1 MSSSQNSA
9 SAGQVSKSAAQV
21 YDEFFVPALFGEW
34 AEPLAAAAGL
44 AAGHDVLDV
53 ACGTG
58 ATARF
63 AHSNTGPRSRVI
75 GLDRN
80 SGMLDVARARAPE
93 ITWIDG
99 RAETLPFP
107 DSSFDTVLC
116 QFGLMFFDDPVTAL
130 REIKRVA
137 RPGGRAAVSVWDDVA
152 NSPGYARMIGLLDRL
167 YGAEVANALRAPF
180 TLGSLPTLQRLLEE
194 ADWTD
199 ATVTTRMGT
208 ARFPSIYEWVRLDI
222 RGWTLADMI
231 DDQQFD
237 ALVEAAG
244 IELAEFAGND
254 GTVSFAAPAHIVS
267 LEVG

>member
-9 SAGQVSKSAAQV
+9 SAGQVNKSAAQI

-34 AEPLAAAAGL
+34 AKPLGAAAGL
-44 AAGHDVLDV
+44 SAGHNVLDV

-63 AHSNTGPRSRVI
+63 AHLITGPRSHVV

-80 SGMLDVARARAPE
+80 SGMLDVARARSPE

-99 RAETLPFP
+99 RAEALPFP
-107 DSSFDTVLC
+107 DRTFDTVLC

-130 REIKRVA
+130 REIKRVT
-137 RPGGRAAVSVWDDVA
+137 RPGGRTAVSVWDDVG
-152 NSPGYARMIGLLDRL
+152 NSPGYARMIGLLSRL
-167 YGAEVANALRAPF
+167 FGAEAANALRAPF
-180 TLGSLPTLQRLLEE
+180 SLGGLPTLEGLLAE
-194 ADWTD
+194 ADWSD
-199 ATVTTRMGT
+199 ATVTTRTGT
-208 ARFPSIYEWVRLDI
+208 ARFPSIYEWVRLDV

-237 ALVEAAG
+237 TLVEAAD
-244 IELAEFAGND
+244 IELAEFASDD
-254 GTVSFAAPAHIVS
+254 GTVSFAAPAHIIS